1 MPSISSINS
10 SALQIMRQYRP
21 SSPAVGDT
29 ISGGNDIVATANGVG
44 DPFRDARAA
53 ASESVFSVNHVDV
66 TKMKLDLM
74 EKVGEAFGI
83 KMDDYDSQ
91 ASYGSAIRRVVSEI
105 KKQDDGSLVLAGI
118 EKDLGLD
125 KLGMSIDSM
134 INAIIDPQGNDGE
147 KLDAALKRQAG
158 EDGRTQG
165 AASVLASITLDDT
178 GIYGPSA

>member
-1 MPSISSINS
+1 MTSISSINS
-10 SALQIMRQYRP
+10 SALQIMRQYQP
-21 SSPAVGDT
+21 SSASVADST
-29 ISGGNDIVATANGVG
+29 SVGNDIVATANGAG

-53 ASESVFSVNHVDV
+53 ASESVFSVNHLDI
-66 TKMKLDLM
+66 TKIKLDLM

-83 KMDDYDSQ
+83 RMDDYDNQ
-91 ASYGSAIRRVVSEI
+91 ASYGSAIRKAVSEI
-105 KKQDDGSLVLAGI
+105 KKQPDGHLVLAGI

-134 INAIIDPQGNDGE
+134 INAIIDPQGDDGD

-158 EDGRTQG
+158 EDGQTQD
-165 AASVLASITLDDT
+165 AAPVLASVTLDDT